1 MVLPEVDMDSIQR
14 IDVKPTYSEAVI
26 HNRTVYLSGQVPW
39 INAGKSIQEQATEVF
54 KHIDDRLRDAGS
66 DKEHILSMQVF
77 LKNPEDYSKFNEM
90 FIAWIP
96 TGAAPARNTI
106 CGIQFPTANWDLEI
120 VVVAA
125 LI

>member
-1 MVLPEVDMDSIQR
+1 MDYIQR

-26 HNRTVYLSGQVPW
+26 HNNTVYLSGQVPW
-39 INAGKSIQEQATEVF
+39 INAGKPIQEQATEVF

-77 LKNPEDYSKFNEM
+77 LKNPEDYSKFNEI

-106 CGIQFPTANWDLEI
+106 CGIQFPIANWGLEI

-125 LI
+125 VI